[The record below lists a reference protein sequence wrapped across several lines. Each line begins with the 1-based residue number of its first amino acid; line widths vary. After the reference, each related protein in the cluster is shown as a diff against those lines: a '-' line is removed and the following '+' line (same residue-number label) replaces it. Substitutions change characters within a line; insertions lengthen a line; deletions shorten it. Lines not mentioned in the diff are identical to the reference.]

1 MDAGR
6 REHGGRTGE
15 PPAGVDLTTDVAGLG
30 DNDLVGLATRGN
42 APAFAELYR
51 RHLHLTWRVA
61 RATTLSDDDATGAVV
76 DAFSAVFDAD
86 PRGATSLR
94 SFFASLARDSAL
106 ERLRRRSA
114 RRPETVDLVDD
125 HPNGGL
131 RELPDDAVEVEAL
144 CRHLPTA
151 IPGPPPELWALVQVA
166 WNDRISHERQK
177 SPLAR
182 RVVDQLPSEI
192 SWHRG

>member
-1 MDAGR
+1 MGTGR
-6 REHGGRTGE
+6 WKHGDRAKEHL
-15 PPAGVDLTTDVAGLG
+15 ADVDLTTDVVGLA
-30 DNDLVGLATRGN
+30 DDELVGLATRGN

-51 RHLHLTWRVA
+51 RHLALTWRVA

-106 ERLRRRSA
+106 ERLSRRSP
-114 RRPETVDLVDD
+114 RGSETVGLVDD
-125 HPNGGL
+125 HPSGGFH
-131 RELPDDAVEVEAL
+131 ELPDDAIEVETL
-144 CRHLPTA
+144 YRHLPTA

-166 WNDRISHERQK
+166 WNDRISHERQNP
-177 SPLAR
+177 PLAR
-182 RVVDQLPSEI
+182 RVVDQLPSEV